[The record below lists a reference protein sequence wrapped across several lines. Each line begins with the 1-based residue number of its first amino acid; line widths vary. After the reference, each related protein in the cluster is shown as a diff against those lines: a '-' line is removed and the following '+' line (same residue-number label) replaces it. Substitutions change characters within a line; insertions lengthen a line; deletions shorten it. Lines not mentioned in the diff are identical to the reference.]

1 MEPQVIIRAWRDE
14 LQGIGGTN
22 PLVSFELSSFGQVD
36 LARSHP
42 GGLAQLVSSRSTTLS
57 NLVRDG
63 VAQARAHSTVRRIKL
78 KAARIEENFGI
89 SSVFI
94 AGGLVEDKNS
104 GKKLPILLWPTHLIS
119 KGDDY
124 EIRIDSR
131 PLLNPALTEL
141 ITSVRRSF
149 NSNDLLAVSVGQG
162 DLIPLS
168 VLSLVSEI
176 LHDANVEVE
185 KLLVLGNFVPDLLTT
200 QLQELPI
207 DQELLLRIAGHGEV
221 SEQDTSQQVVLVAN
235 ADDSQRQVLRRA
247 IGGNSFAVE
256 TLPGCGY
263 LQTAV
268 NLLANLA
275 YHGKRTLVI
284 GPRQQ
289 TLDEMAERLGAV
301 GLSGLAIREAQT
313 WTDAVSA
320 ISRNEK
326 AQPVALA
333 DAIASK
339 QEAEAKIAKYFE
351 LVSHPDPE
359 LKVSLI
365 DAMRELAA
373 LAGNA
378 TPATNNS
385 RIRTD
390 LLAGLSDRATPA
402 LKAAHQAGV
411 FDFGPQDSPWFAA
424 RFESQQ
430 ELDFALSEV
439 KAISGEEFRTLRY
452 QISRYLRDQKL
463 VQCESV
469 EQWARQLRLLIGIR
483 ETLDKFLP
491 SIYDRSL
498 AQMIEA
504 TAPRTERGQL
514 SGAQRR
520 RFKKLAKEFIRPG
533 ASISNLYIS
542 LQQAEQQRIGWLEM
556 NQTQAPPTVPLGLND
571 VQEKFERITS
581 VLELL
586 QRHLDPNP
594 DIELLTRLNLDA
606 LEVKI
611 NDLANKTEILDRLL
625 ERAPLVAEL
634 ESMGLGNLVVEL
646 CRLHPDM
653 ERVENEFQLAW
664 WQSALEAIVNR
675 NPTILQYSAT
685 EIAKLEAEFE
695 RCSAQLIEHGNNE
708 VKDRLS
714 HRWKSAIAKY
724 PEQADKLRN
733 LLRAR
738 ELTLKSGY
746 QESGPLW
753 NALASAVLLS
763 PFRLHELSKDEKFD
777 VVIILDAASTAMAES
792 LPAIARASQVIA
804 FGDPTLAMVEDF
816 DTVARANQGHVA
828 PKRQASF
835 DVIAQRFGS
844 LSIRHSYRTEGQVL
858 GRYLNQNFYDDRLIL
873 EPAAG
878 QLFGSHNFEHVQIEE
893 GSTATSTIEGAT
905 ESMDAEV
912 SKVVELVLNHARWTP
927 EQSLCVVTASAVH
940 ADRVEH
946 AVSQA
951 LKDQAHLA
959 EFFDAHGREK
969 FRVATM
975 SQFTHQLADR
985 VIFSVGFG
993 RTPEGRIS
1001 GTLGDFNSEF
1011 AAHWMVNTIVSARKR
1026 LTVVSCYN
1034 FEDFAAGKLPENQR
1048 WLKDLIAPSFL
1059 SDIRS
1064 GEPDPLLADLSKR
1077 LKKLGFQVAL
1087 NFGDRI
1093 GLAVSLGNRAA
1104 VVDADW
1110 ALKGENWDEKLWLR
1124 PGLLRAMGWMY
1135 IRVHAL
1141 EIFAQPQDVANRI
1154 AKQLG
1159 VDIERK
1165 AQPLFEEKAFEDTG
1179 RAWGDPDDSNDNRLN
1194 DERPPH
1200 WG

>member
-1 MEPQVIIRAWRDE
+1 MEPQVRVRAWRDE

-22 PLVSFELSSFGQVD
+22 PLISFELSSFGQVD

-94 AGGLVEDKNS
+94 AGGLVEDKDS
-104 GKKLPILLWPTHLIS
+104 GRKLPILLWPTHLIS
-119 KGDDY
+119 KGEDY
-124 EIRIDSR
+124 EIRIDPR
-131 PLLNPALTEL
+131 PLINPALTEL
-141 ITSVRRSF
+141 ISSVRQSF
-149 NSNDLLAVSVGQG
+149 NPNDLLAVSVGQG

-176 LHDANVEVE
+176 LQGAAVEVE

-200 QLQELPI
+200 QLRSPGVEGALPL
-207 DQELLLRIAGHGEV
+207 QLAGEGEV
-221 SEQDTSQQVVLVAN
+221 IEPTGDAEIVLVAN
-235 ADDSQRQVLRRA
+235 ADSSQRLVLEKA
-247 IGGNSFAVE
+247 LSGSSFAVE

-268 NLLANLA
+268 NLVANFA
-275 YHGKRTLVI
+275 YAGKRALII

-333 DAIASK
+333 DALSAKLQAESK
-339 QEAEAKIAKYFE
+339 ISKYFE
-351 LVSHPDPE
+351 LVGHPDPE
-359 LKVSLI
+359 LNVSLI

-373 LAGNA
+373 LAGK
-378 TPATNNS
+378 PIPPTNNS
-385 RIRTD
+385 RVRTD
-390 LLAGLSDRATPA
+390 LLVGLSDRALPA
-402 LKAAHQAGV
+402 LRAAHEAGV
-411 FDFGPQDSPWFAA
+411 FSFGPQDSPWFAA
-424 RFESQQ
+424 RFESQA
-430 ELDFALSEV
+430 ELSAALTAVRS
-439 KAISGEEFRTLRY
+439 ISGEDFRTLRY
-452 QISRYLRDQKL
+452 QISRYLSDQKL

-533 ASISNLYIS
+533 ASISNLYLS

-571 VQEKFERITS
+571 VQEKFEKITS
-581 VLELL
+581 VLDLL
-586 QRHLDPNP
+586 QRHLDPSP

-606 LEVKI
+606 LEAKV
-611 NDLANKTEILDRLL
+611 NDLATKTEILQRML
-625 ERAPLVAEL
+625 ERAPLVAAL
-634 ESMGLGNLVVEL
+634 EQLGLGNLASDLCKINPSIEQVES
-646 CRLHPDM
+646 
-653 ERVENEFQLAW
+653 EFELAW

-675 NPTILQYSAT
+675 NPAILQYSAS

-695 RCSAQLIEHGNNE
+695 RCASQLIEHGNNE

-714 HRWKSAIAKY
+714 SRWKSAIAKY
-724 PEQADKLRN
+724 PAQADKLRN

-746 QESGPLW
+746 LEAAPLW

-763 PFRLHELSKDEKFD
+763 PYRLHELAKDEKFD
-777 VVIILDAASTAMAES
+777 VVIILDAASTAIAES
-792 LPAIARASQVIA
+792 LPAISRASQVIA
-804 FGDPTLAMVEDF
+804 FGDPTLALVEDF

-828 PKRQASF
+828 PKREASF
-835 DVIAQRFGS
+835 AVIAFRYGS
-844 LSIRHSYRTEGQVL
+844 LSINHSYRTEGQVL
-858 GRYLNQNFYDDRLIL
+858 GSYLNQNFYADRLVL

-878 QLFGSHNFEHVQIEE
+878 QLFGSHNFEHVQITE
-893 GSTATSTIEGAT
+893 GATATSTIEGAT

-927 EQSLCVVTASAVH
+927 EQSLCVVTPSAAH
-940 ADRVEH
+940 AERVEQ
-946 AVSQA
+946 AVAKA
-951 LKDQAHLA
+951 LKDQANLA

-969 FRVATM
+969 FQVATM
-975 SQFTHQLADR
+975 SQFTHRLADR
-985 VIFSVGFG
+985 VIFTVGFG

-1011 AAHWMVNTIVSARKR
+1011 ASHWMVNTIVSARKR

-1077 LKKLGFQVAL
+1077 LQKLGFSVAL
-1087 NFGDRI
+1087 NFGGRI

-1110 ALKGENWDEKLWLR
+1110 ALQGENWDEKLWLR
-1124 PGLLRAMGWMY
+1124 PGLLKAMGWTY

-1154 AKQLG
+1154 AKELG
-1159 VDIERK
+1159 LDLERK
-1165 AQPLFEEKAFEDTG
+1165 AQPLFEEKAFEDTN

>member
-1 MEPQVIIRAWRDE
+1 MEAQASIRAWREE
-14 LQGIGGTN
+14 LMGIGGTN
-22 PLVSFELSSFGQVD
+22 PLISFELSSFGQVD

-42 GGLAQLVSSRSTTLS
+42 GGLAQLVTSRNTTLS

-63 VAQARAHSTVRRIKL
+63 VAQARAHSTLRRIKL
-78 KAARIEENFGI
+78 KAARIQDNFGI
-89 SSVFI
+89 ASIFI
-94 AGGLVEDKNS
+94 AGGLVHDQAT
-104 GKKLPILLWPTHLIS
+104 GQKLPILLWPTHLIS
-119 KGDDY
+119 KGEDY
-124 EIRIDSR
+124 EIRIDPR
-131 PLLNPALTEL
+131 PQLNPAVTKL
-141 ITSVRRSF
+141 ISSVRKSF
-149 NSNDLLAVSVGQG
+149 SPNDLLAVSVGQG

-176 LHDANVEVE
+176 LNGQNVEVE
-185 KLLVLGNFVPDLLTT
+185 KLLVLGNFVPDLLMT
-200 QLQELPI
+200 QLQEFSL
-207 DQELLLRIAGHGEV
+207 DEATLNLLFGESV
-221 SEQDTSQQVVLVAN
+221 VPEPTSEQEVVLVAN
-235 ADDSQRQVLRRA
+235 ADNSQRAVLEKA
-247 IGGNSFAVE
+247 LAGSSFAVE

-268 NLLANLA
+268 NLVANLA
-275 YHGKRTLVI
+275 YAGKRTLII

-301 GLSGLAIREAQT
+301 GLAGLAIREAQT

-326 AQPVALA
+326 AAPVALA
-333 DAIASK
+333 DAVSSK
-339 QEAEAKIAKYFE
+339 KQAEAQIAKYFE
-351 LVSHPDPE
+351 LVGHPDPE
-359 LKVSLI
+359 LNVSLI

-373 LAGNA
+373 LAGKPV
-378 TPATNNS
+378 PAVNNS

-390 LLAGLSDRATPA
+390 LLNGLSQRALPA
-402 LKAAHQAGV
+402 LSEAHEAGV
-411 FDFGPQDSPWFAA
+411 FNFGPQDSPWFAA
-424 RFESQQ
+424 RFENQAD
-430 ELDFALSEV
+430 LNHALASV
-439 KAISGEEFRTLRY
+439 RAISGEEFRTLRY
-452 QISRYLRDQKL
+452 QINKYLADQKL

-498 AQMIEA
+498 AQVIEA

-533 ASISNLYIS
+533 ASISNLYLS
-542 LQQAEQQRIGWLEM
+542 LQQAEQQRVSWLEL

-571 VQEKFERITS
+571 VQEKFERITA
-581 VLELL
+581 VLDLL

-594 DIELLTRLNLDA
+594 DIELMTRLSLDA
-606 LEVKI
+606 LEAKV
-611 NDLANKTEILDRLL
+611 NELANKTEILDRML
-625 ERAPLVAEL
+625 ERAPLVTNL
-634 ESMGLGNLVVEL
+634 EALGLGSLVVEL
-646 CRLHPDM
+646 CKLHPSL
-653 ERVENEFQLAW
+653 EQVESEFHLAW

-675 NPTILQYSAT
+675 NPAILQYSAA
-685 EIAKLEAEFE
+685 EIAKLETEFE
-695 RCSAQLIEHGNNE
+695 RCATQLITHGNSE

-714 HRWKSAIAKY
+714 NRWKNAITKY
-724 PEQADKLRN
+724 PAQADKLRN

-746 QESGPLW
+746 LEAGPLW
-753 NALASAVLLS
+753 NSLSSAVLLS
-763 PFRLHELSKDEKFD
+763 PFRLHELAKDEKFD
-777 VVIILDAASTAMAES
+777 VVIILDSASTAMAEA
-792 LPAIARASQVIA
+792 LPAIAKANQVVA
-804 FGDPTLAMVEDF
+804 FGDPTLALVEDF

-828 PKRQASF
+828 PKRESSF
-835 DVIAQRFGS
+835 AVISERFGS
-844 LSIRHSYRTEGQVL
+844 LSINHSYRTEGQVL
-858 GRYLNQNFYDDRLIL
+858 GSYLNQNFYQERLVL

-878 QLFGSHNFEHVQIEE
+878 QLFGSHNFEHVQIID
-893 GSTATSTIEGAT
+893 GATATSTIEGAT

-912 SKVVELVLNHARWTP
+912 AKVVELVLNHARWTP
-927 EQSLCVVTASAVH
+927 EQSLCVVTASAAH
-940 ADRVEH
+940 ADRVEQSV
-946 AVSQA
+946 ALA
-951 LKDQAHLA
+951 LKDQPNLA
-959 EFFDAHGREK
+959 EFFDAHGRER
-969 FRVATM
+969 FQVATM

-1011 AAHWMVNTIVSARKR
+1011 ASHWMVNTIVSARKR

-1064 GEPDPLLADLSKR
+1064 GEPDPLLADLSRR
-1077 LKKLGFQVAL
+1077 LQKIGFNVAL

-1093 GLAVSLGNRAA
+1093 GLAVSLGNKAA

-1124 PGLLRAMGWMY
+1124 PGLLRAMGWTY

-1159 VDIERK
+1159 LDLERK
-1165 AQPLFEEKAFEDTG
+1165 AQPLFEEKAYEDTN

>member
-1 MEPQVIIRAWRDE
+1 MEPQVRVRAWRDE

-36 LARSHP
+36 LLRAHP

-63 VAQARAHSTVRRIKL
+63 VAQARAHGTVRRIKL
-78 KAARIEENFGI
+78 KAERIEDNFGI
-89 SSVFI
+89 SSLFI
-94 AGGLVEDKNS
+94 AGGLVEDRSS
-104 GKKLPILLWPTHLIS
+104 GKRIPILLWPTSLIS
-119 KGDDY
+119 KGEDY
-124 EIRIDSR
+124 EIRIDQR
-131 PLLNPALTEL
+131 PLLNPALTQL
-141 ITSVRRSF
+141 ITSVRPSF
-149 NSNDLLAVSVGQG
+149 SPNDLLAVSVGQG

-176 LHDANVEVE
+176 LQGANAEVE

-200 QLQELPI
+200 QLQSVAADESF
-207 DQELLLRIAGHGEV
+207 LLQIAGTDQIPQRE
-221 SEQDTSQQVVLVAN
+221 SAKQIVLVAN
-235 ADDSQRQVLRRA
+235 ADDSQRQVLEKA
-247 IGGNSFAVE
+247 LGGNSFAVE

-268 NLLANLA
+268 NLLANFA
-275 YHGKRTLVI
+275 YAGKRALVI

-313 WTDAVSA
+313 WGDAVSA

-326 AQPVALA
+326 AQPVALE

-339 QEAEAKIAKYFE
+339 QQAESKIAKYFE
-351 LVSHPDPE
+351 MVGHPDSE
-359 LKVSLI
+359 LNVSLI

-373 LAGNA
+373 LAGKP
-378 TPATNNS
+378 TPPTNNS

-390 LLAGLSDRATPA
+390 LLQGLSERALPA
-402 LKAAHQAGV
+402 LQAAHDAGV
-411 FDFGPQDSPWFAA
+411 FSFGPQDSPWFAA
-424 RFESQQ
+424 RFESKE
-430 ELDFALSEV
+430 ELDAALGAV
-439 KAISGEEFRTLRY
+439 KSISGEEFRTLRY
-452 QISRYLRDQKL
+452 QINRYLADQKL

-469 EQWARQLRLLIGIR
+469 EQWARQLRLLLGIR

-504 TAPRTERGQL
+504 LAPRTERGQL

-533 ASISNLYIS
+533 ALISNLYIS

-571 VQEKFERITS
+571 VQEKYERITS
-581 VLELL
+581 VLDLL
-586 QRHLDPNP
+586 QRHLNPNP
-594 DIELLTRLNLDA
+594 DIELLTRLSLDD
-606 LEVKI
+606 LEAKV
-611 NDLANKTEILDRLL
+611 NDLATKTEILDQML
-625 ERAPLVAEL
+625 ERASLVAEL
-634 ESMGLGNLVVEL
+634 EQLGLASLTVEL
-646 CRLHPDM
+646 CKLHPTF
-653 ERVENEFQLAW
+653 EQVQNEFDLAW

-675 NPTILQYSAT
+675 NPAILQYSAV
-685 EIAKLEAEFE
+685 EIAKLETEFE
-695 RCSAQLIEHGNNE
+695 RCSSQLIEHGNSE
-708 VKDRLS
+708 VKDRLGN
-714 HRWKSAIAKY
+714 RWKSAIAKN
-724 PEQADKLRN
+724 PAQADKLRN

-746 QESGPLW
+746 LESGPLW
-753 NALASAVLLS
+753 NALASAVLIS
-763 PFRLHELSKDEKFD
+763 PYRLHELAKDEKFD
-777 VVIILDAASTAMAES
+777 LVVILDAASTAMAEA
-792 LPAIARASQVIA
+792 LPALARAGQVIA
-804 FGDPTLAMVEDF
+804 FGDPTLALVEDF
-816 DTVARANQGHVA
+816 DTVARANQAHVA
-828 PKRQASF
+828 PKREASF
-835 DVIAQRFGS
+835 AVISERFGAM
-844 LSIRHSYRTEGQVL
+844 SIRHSYRTEGQVL
-858 GRYLNQNFYDDRLIL
+858 GSYLNQNFYSDRLIL

-878 QLFGSHNFEHVQIEE
+878 QLFGSHNFEHVQILE
-893 GSTATSTIEGAT
+893 GATATSTIEGAT

-927 EQSLCVVTASAVH
+927 EQSLCVVTASATH
-940 ADRVEH
+940 AERVEQ

-951 LKDQAHLA
+951 LKDQANLA

-969 FRVATM
+969 FQVATM
-975 SQFTHQLADR
+975 SQFTHRLADR

-1001 GTLGDFNSEF
+1001 GSLGDFNSEF
-1011 AAHWMVNTIVSARKR
+1011 ASHWMVNTIVSARKR

-1077 LKKLGFQVAL
+1077 LQKLGFEVAL

-1093 GLAVSLGNRAA
+1093 GLAVSLGNKAA

-1110 ALKGENWDEKLWLR
+1110 ALRGENWDEKLWLR
-1124 PGLLRAMGWMY
+1124 PGLLKAMGWTY

-1159 VDIERK
+1159 LDLERK

>member
-1 MEPQVIIRAWRDE
+1 MEPQLRIRAWRDE

-78 KAARIEENFGI
+78 KAERIAENFGI
-89 SSVFI
+89 ASLFI

-104 GKKLPILLWPTHLIS
+104 GQKLPILLWPTHLIS
-119 KGDDY
+119 KGEDY
-124 EIRIDSR
+124 EIRIDAR
-131 PLLNPALTEL
+131 PVLNPALTKL
-141 ITSVRRSF
+141 ITEHRPSF
-149 NSNDLLAVSVGQG
+149 NPNDLLAVSVGQG
-162 DLIPLS
+162 DLIPIS
-168 VLSLVSEI
+168 VLALVSQI
-176 LHDANVEVE
+176 LQGQDIEVE

-200 QLQELPI
+200 QLMQPAQ
-207 DQELLLRIAGHGEV
+207 DSTLLLELAGASEV
-221 SEQDTSQQVVLVAN
+221 PKLADAESIVLVAN
-235 ADDSQRQVLRRA
+235 ADSSQQGVLKKA
-247 IGGNSFAVE
+247 LGGSSFAVE

-268 NLLANLA
+268 NLVANLA
-275 YHGKRTLVI
+275 YVGKRALII

-289 TLDEMAERLGAV
+289 TLDEMAERLAAV
-301 GLSGLAIREAQT
+301 GLSGLAIREGQT
-313 WTDAVSA
+313 WGDAVSA

-333 DAIASK
+333 DALAAK
-339 QEAEAKIAKYFE
+339 QQAEAKIAKYFE
-351 LVSHPDPE
+351 LVGQPDQE
-359 LKVSLI
+359 LGVSLI

-373 LAGNA
+373 LAGKT
-378 TPATNNS
+378 TPPTNNS

-390 LLAGLSDRATPA
+390 LLAGLFEKAKPA
-402 LKAAHQAGV
+402 LGRAHDDGV
-411 FDFGPQDSPWFAA
+411 FSYGPMDSPWFGA
-424 RFESQQ
+424 RFENQQ
-430 ELDFALSEV
+430 ELDAALSAV
-439 KAISGEEFRTLRY
+439 KSISGEEFRTLRY
-452 QISRYLRDQKL
+452 QINRYLADQRL
-463 VQCESV
+463 VQCDSV

-491 SIYDRSL
+491 AIYDRSL

-533 ASISNLYIS
+533 ASISNLYLS

-594 DIELLTRLNLDA
+594 DIELLTRLRLND

-611 NDLANKTEILDRLL
+611 NDLATKTEILDGMLQ
-625 ERAPLVAEL
+625 RAPQVAQLEEL
-634 ESMGLGNLVVEL
+634 GLGNLVVEL
-646 CRLHPDM
+646 CKLHPTQ
-653 ERVENEFQLAW
+653 EQVENEFELAW
-664 WQSALEAIVNR
+664 WQSALESIVNR
-675 NPTILQYSAT
+675 NPSILQYSAA
-685 EIAKLEAEFE
+685 EIAKLETEFD
-695 RCSAQLIEHGNNE
+695 RCASQLIEHGNSE

-714 HRWKSAIAKY
+714 ERWKSAIAKH
-724 PEQADKLRN
+724 PAQADKLRN

-738 ELTLKSGY
+738 ELTLRSGY
-746 QESGPLW
+746 LESGPLW

-763 PFRLHELSKDEKFD
+763 PYRLHELAKDEQFD
-777 VVIILDAASTAMAES
+777 VVVILDAASTAMAEA
-792 LPAIARASQVIA
+792 LPALSRASQVIA
-804 FGDPTLAMVEDF
+804 FGDPTLALVEDF

-828 PKRQASF
+828 PKRQASYSA
-835 DVIAQRFGS
+835 IAERFGA
-844 LSIRHSYRTEGQVL
+844 LSIHHSYRTEGQVL
-858 GRYLNQNFYDDRLIL
+858 GRYLNQNFYGDRLVL

-878 QLFGSHNFEHVQIEE
+878 QLFGSHNFEHVQITE
-893 GSTATSTIEGAT
+893 GSVATSTIEGAT

-927 EQSLCVVTASAVH
+927 EQSLCVVTASPVH
-940 ADRVEH
+940 AERIEQ
-946 AVSQA
+946 AVAKA
-951 LKDQAHLA
+951 LKEQANLA

-969 FRVATM
+969 FQVATM
-975 SQFTHQLADR
+975 SQFTHRLADR

-1064 GEPDPLLADLSKR
+1064 GDPDPLLADLSKR
-1077 LKKLGFQVAL
+1077 LKKLGFNVAL

-1093 GLAVSLGNRAA
+1093 GLAVSFGNKAA

-1110 ALKGENWDEKLWLR
+1110 ALRGQSWDEKLWLR
-1124 PGLLRAMGWMY
+1124 PGLLKAMGWTY

-1141 EIFAQPQDVANRI
+1141 EIFAQPQEVANRI

-1159 VDIERK
+1159 LDLERK
-1165 AQPLFEEKAFEDTG
+1165 AQPLFEEKAFEDTS
-1179 RAWGDPDDSNDNRLN
+1179 RAWGDPDDSNDHRLN

>member
-1 MEPQVIIRAWRDE
+1 MEAQASIRAWREE
-14 LQGIGGTN
+14 LMGIGGTN

-42 GGLAQLVSSRSTTLS
+42 GGLAQLVTSRNTTLS

-78 KAARIEENFGI
+78 KAARIQDNFGI
-89 SSVFI
+89 ASLFI
-94 AGGLVEDKNS
+94 AGGLVHDQTS
-104 GKKLPILLWPTHLIS
+104 GQKLPILLWPTHLIS

-124 EIRIDSR
+124 EIRIDPR
-131 PLLNPALTEL
+131 PQLNPAVSKL
-141 ITSVRRSF
+141 ISSVRKSF
-149 NSNDLLAVSVGQG
+149 SPNDLLAVAVGQG

-168 VLSLVSEI
+168 VMSLVSEI
-176 LHDANVEVE
+176 LNGQSVEVE
-185 KLLVLGNFVPDLLTT
+185 KLLVLGNFVPDLLMT
-200 QLQELPI
+200 QLQEFSL
-207 DQELLLRIAGHGEV
+207 DEATLSLLFSESETHQATAEQE
-221 SEQDTSQQVVLVAN
+221 VVLVAN
-235 ADDSQRQVLRRA
+235 ADNSQRAVLEKALAGR
-247 IGGNSFAVE
+247 SFAVE

-268 NLLANLA
+268 NLVANLA
-275 YHGKRTLVI
+275 YAGKRTLII

-301 GLSGLAIREAQT
+301 GLAGLAIREAQT

-326 AQPVALA
+326 AAPVALA
-333 DAIASK
+333 DAVSSK
-339 QEAEAKIAKYFE
+339 MQAEAQIAKYFE
-351 LVSHPDPE
+351 LVGLPDPE
-359 LKVSLI
+359 LNVSLI

-373 LAGNA
+373 LAGKPV
-378 TPATNNS
+378 PAVNNS

-390 LLAGLSDRATPA
+390 LLNGLSQRALSA
-402 LKAAHQAGV
+402 LSEAHEAGV
-411 FDFGPQDSPWFAA
+411 FNFGPQDSPWFAA
-424 RFESQQ
+424 RFDNQAD
-430 ELDFALSEV
+430 LNHALASV
-439 KAISGEEFRTLRY
+439 RAISGEEFRTLRY
-452 QISRYLRDQKL
+452 QINKYLADQKL

-533 ASISNLYIS
+533 ASISNLYLS
-542 LQQAEQQRIGWLEM
+542 LQQAEQQRVSWLEL

-571 VQEKFERITS
+571 VQEKFERITA
-581 VLELL
+581 VLDLL

-594 DIELLTRLNLDA
+594 DIELMTRLSLDA
-606 LEVKI
+606 LEAKV
-611 NDLANKTEILDRLL
+611 NELANKTEILDRML
-625 ERAPLVAEL
+625 ERAPLVTNL
-634 ESMGLGNLVVEL
+634 EALGLGSLVVEL
-646 CRLHPDM
+646 CKLHPSL
-653 ERVENEFQLAW
+653 EQVESEFHLAW

-675 NPTILQYSAT
+675 NPAILQYSAA
-685 EIAKLEAEFE
+685 EIAKLETEFE
-695 RCSAQLIEHGNNE
+695 RCATQLITHGNSE

-714 HRWKSAIAKY
+714 NRWKNAITKY
-724 PEQADKLRN
+724 PAQADKLRN

-746 QESGPLW
+746 LESGPLW
-753 NALASAVLLS
+753 NSLASAVLLS
-763 PFRLHELSKDEKFD
+763 PFRLHELAKDEKFD
-777 VVIILDAASTAMAES
+777 VVIILDSASTAMAEA
-792 LPAIARASQVIA
+792 LPAIAKANQVVA
-804 FGDPTLAMVEDF
+804 FGDPTLALVEDF

-828 PKRQASF
+828 PKRESSF
-835 DVIAQRFGS
+835 AVISERFGS
-844 LSIRHSYRTEGQVL
+844 LSINHSYRTEGQVL
-858 GRYLNQNFYDDRLIL
+858 GSYLNQNFYQERLVL

-878 QLFGSHNFEHVQIEE
+878 QLFGSHNFEHVQIID
-893 GSTATSTIEGAT
+893 GATATSTIEGAT

-912 SKVVELVLNHARWTP
+912 AKVVELVLNHARWTP
-927 EQSLCVVTASAVH
+927 EQSLCVVTASAAH
-940 ADRVEH
+940 ADRVEQSV
-946 AVSQA
+946 ALA
-951 LKDQAHLA
+951 LKDQPNLA
-959 EFFDAHGREK
+959 EFFDAHGRER
-969 FRVATM
+969 FQVATM

-1011 AAHWMVNTIVSARKR
+1011 ASHWMVNTIVSARKR

-1064 GEPDPLLADLSKR
+1064 GEPDPLLADLSRR
-1077 LKKLGFQVAL
+1077 LQKIGFNVAL

-1093 GLAVSLGNRAA
+1093 GLAVSLGNKAA

-1124 PGLLRAMGWMY
+1124 PGLLRAMGWTY

-1159 VDIERK
+1159 LDLERK
-1165 AQPLFEEKAFEDTG
+1165 AQPLFEEKAYEDTN

>member
-1 MEPQVIIRAWRDE
+1 
-14 LQGIGGTN
+14 
-22 PLVSFELSSFGQVD
+22 
-36 LARSHP
+36 
-42 GGLAQLVSSRSTTLS
+42 
-57 NLVRDG
+57 
-63 VAQARAHSTVRRIKL
+63 
-78 KAARIEENFGI
+78 
-89 SSVFI
+89 
-94 AGGLVEDKNS
+94 
-104 GKKLPILLWPTHLIS
+104 
-119 KGDDY
+119 
-124 EIRIDSR
+124 
-131 PLLNPALTEL
+131 
-141 ITSVRRSF
+141 
-149 NSNDLLAVSVGQG
+149 
-162 DLIPLS
+162 
-168 VLSLVSEI
+168 
-176 LHDANVEVE
+176 
-185 KLLVLGNFVPDLLTT
+185 
-200 QLQELPI
+200 
-207 DQELLLRIAGHGEV
+207 
-221 SEQDTSQQVVLVAN
+221 
-235 ADDSQRQVLRRA
+235 
-247 IGGNSFAVE
+247 
-256 TLPGCGY
+256 
-263 LQTAV
+263 
-268 NLLANLA
+268 
-275 YHGKRTLVI
+275 
-284 GPRQQ
+284 
-289 TLDEMAERLGAV
+289 
-301 GLSGLAIREAQT
+301 
-313 WTDAVSA
+313 
-320 ISRNEK
+320 
-326 AQPVALA
+326 
-333 DAIASK
+333 
-339 QEAEAKIAKYFE
+339 
-351 LVSHPDPE
+351 
-359 LKVSLI
+359 
-365 DAMRELAA
+365 
-373 LAGNA
+373 
-378 TPATNNS
+378 
-385 RIRTD
+385 
-390 LLAGLSDRATPA
+390 
-402 LKAAHQAGV
+402 
-411 FDFGPQDSPWFAA
+411 
-424 RFESQQ
+424 
-430 ELDFALSEV
+430 
-439 KAISGEEFRTLRY
+439 
-452 QISRYLRDQKL
+452 
-463 VQCESV
+463 
-469 EQWARQLRLLIGIR
+469 
-483 ETLDKFLP
+483 
-491 SIYDRSL
+491 
-498 AQMIEA
+498 MIEA

-594 DIELLTRLNLDA
+594 DIELLTRLSLDD

-634 ESMGLGNLVVEL
+634 ESLGLGNLVVEL
-646 CRLHPDM
+646 CKLHPDM

-746 QESGPLW
+746 QESGTLW

-777 VVIILDAASTAMAES
+777 VVIILDAASTAIAES

-835 DVIAQRFGS
+835 EVIAKRFGS

-1159 VDIERK
+1159 VDLERK

>member
-1 MEPQVIIRAWRDE
+1 MEPQLRVRAWREE

-78 KAARIEENFGI
+78 KAERIADNFGI
-89 SSVFI
+89 ASLFI

-104 GKKLPILLWPTHLIS
+104 GQKLPILLWPTHLIS
-119 KGDDY
+119 KGEDY
-124 EIRIDSR
+124 EIRIDTR
-131 PLLNPALTEL
+131 PLLNPALTRL
-141 ITSVRRSF
+141 ITSHRPSF
-149 NSNDLLAVSVGQG
+149 SPNDLLAVSVGQG
-162 DLIPLS
+162 DLIPIS
-168 VLSLVSEI
+168 VLALVSEI
-176 LHDANVEVE
+176 MQGANVEVE

-200 QLQELPI
+200 QLVEPAIDNDLLAQIIAEDEVEQLPDAQSI
-207 DQELLLRIAGHGEV
+207 
-221 SEQDTSQQVVLVAN
+221 VLVAN
-235 ADDSQRQVLRRA
+235 ADSSQQEVLRKA
-247 IGGNSFAVE
+247 LGGNSFAVE

-268 NLLANLA
+268 NLIANFA
-275 YHGKRTLVI
+275 YVGKRALVI

-301 GLSGLAIREAQT
+301 GLSGLAIRESQT
-313 WTDAVSA
+313 WGDAVSA

-333 DAIASK
+333 DAQAAK
-339 QEAEAKIAKYFE
+339 QQAEAKIAKYFE
-351 LVSHPDPE
+351 LVGQPDAE
-359 LKVSLI
+359 LGVSLI

-373 LAGNA
+373 LAGKA
-378 TPATNNS
+378 IPPTNNS

-390 LLAGLSDRATPA
+390 LLPGLFETAKPA
-402 LKAAHQAGV
+402 LKLAHEAGV
-411 FDFGPQDSPWFAA
+411 FNFGPQDSPWFAA
-424 RFESQQ
+424 RFENQQ
-430 ELDFALSEV
+430 ELQNALSAV
-439 KAISGEEFRTLRY
+439 KSISGEEFRTLRY
-452 QISRYLRDQKL
+452 QISRYLADQKL

-571 VQEKFERITS
+571 VQEKFERITE
-581 VLELL
+581 VLDLL

-594 DIELLTRLNLDA
+594 DIELMTRLRLDD
-606 LEVKI
+606 LETKV
-611 NDLANKTEILDRLL
+611 NDLATKTEILDSMLD
-625 ERAPLVAEL
+625 RAPLVAKL
-634 ESMGLGNLVVEL
+634 EQLGLGALIVDL
-646 CRLHPDM
+646 CKLHPTL
-653 ERVENEFQLAW
+653 EQVENEFELAW

-675 NPTILQYSAT
+675 NPAILQYSAS
-685 EIAKLEAEFE
+685 EIAKLETEFE
-695 RCSAQLIEHGNNE
+695 RCASQLIEHGNQE
-708 VKDRLS
+708 VRDRLS
-714 HRWKSAIAKY
+714 NRWKSAIAKY
-724 PEQADKLRN
+724 PAQADKLRN

-746 QESGPLW
+746 LESGPLW

-763 PFRLHELSKDEKFD
+763 PYRLHELAKDEKFD
-777 VVIILDAASTAMAES
+777 VVIILDAASTAMAEA
-792 LPAIARASQVIA
+792 LPALTRASQVIT
-804 FGDPTLAMVEDF
+804 FGDPTLALVEDF

-828 PKRQASF
+828 PKREASHNA
-835 DVIAQRFGS
+835 IAKRFGTM
-844 LSIRHSYRTEGQVL
+844 SIHHSYRTEGQVL
-858 GRYLNQNFYDDRLIL
+858 GRYLNQNFYSDRLVL
-873 EPAAG
+873 EPASG
-878 QLFGSHNFEHVQIEE
+878 QLFGSHNFEHVQITE
-893 GSTATSTIEGAT
+893 GAVATSTIEGAT

-927 EQSLCVVTASAVH
+927 EHSLCVVTASAVH
-940 ADRVEH
+940 AERVEQ
-946 AVSQA
+946 AVAKA
-951 LKDQAHLA
+951 LKDQANLA

-969 FRVATM
+969 FQVATM
-975 SQFTHQLADR
+975 SQFTHRLADR

-1011 AAHWMVNTIVSARKR
+1011 ASHWMVSTIVSARKR

-1034 FEDFAAGKLPENQR
+1034 FEDFAAGKLPDNQR

-1064 GEPDPLLADLSKR
+1064 GDPDPLLADLSKR
-1077 LKKLGFQVAL
+1077 LQKLGFNVAL

-1110 ALKGENWDEKLWLR
+1110 ALKGQTWDEKLWLR
-1124 PGLLRAMGWMY
+1124 PGLLKAMGWTY

-1159 VDIERK
+1159 LDLERK

>member
-1 MEPQVIIRAWRDE
+1 MEAHASIRAWRDE
-14 LQGIGGTN
+14 LSGIGGTN

-42 GGLAQLVSSRSTTLS
+42 GGLAQLVTSRSTTLS

-63 VAQARAHSTVRRIKL
+63 VAQARAHNTVRRIKL
-78 KAARIEENFGI
+78 KAARIQENFGI
-89 SSVFI
+89 PSIFI
-94 AGGLVEDKNS
+94 AGGLVHDLES
-104 GKKLPILLWPTHLIS
+104 GQKLPILLWPTHLIS
-119 KGDDY
+119 KGEDY
-124 EIRIDSR
+124 EIRIDPR
-131 PLLNPALTEL
+131 PQLNPAVSKL
-141 ITSVRRSF
+141 ISSVRKSF
-149 NSNDLLAVSVGQG
+149 SPNDLLAVSVGQG

-176 LHDANVEVE
+176 LSGERVEVE
-185 KLLVLGNFVPDLLTT
+185 KLLVLGNFVPDLLMT
-200 QLQELPI
+200 QLQEYSLDESI
-207 DQELLLRIAGHGEV
+207 SNLLTGEGEV
-221 SEQDTSQQVVLVAN
+221 PLLTSTHEVVLVAN
-235 ADDSQRQVLRRA
+235 ADNSQREVLARA
-247 IGGNSFAVE
+247 LAGNSFAVE

-268 NLLANLA
+268 NLVANLA
-275 YHGKRTLVI
+275 YASKRALII

-289 TLDEMAERLGAV
+289 TLDEMAERLGAA
-301 GLSGLAIREAQT
+301 GLAGLAIREAQS

-333 DAIASK
+333 DALSSK
-339 QEAEAKIAKYFE
+339 KQAEAQIAKYFE
-351 LVSHPDPE
+351 LVGHPDQE
-359 LKVSLI
+359 LNVSLI

-373 LAGNA
+373 LAGKQVPAVNNA
-378 TPATNNS
+378 

-390 LLAGLSDRATPA
+390 LLPGLSDQVLPA
-402 LKAAHQAGV
+402 LRNAFEHGV
-411 FDFGPQDSPWFAA
+411 FNFGPQDSPWFAA
-424 RFESQQ
+424 RFENQL
-430 ELDFALSEV
+430 EVDAALSAV
-439 KAISGEEFRTLRY
+439 RSISGEEFRTLRY
-452 QISRYLRDQKL
+452 QINKYLGDQKL

-469 EQWARQLRLLIGIR
+469 EQWARQLRLLLGIR

-498 AQMIEA
+498 AQMVEA

-533 ASISNLYIS
+533 ASISNLYLS
-542 LQQAEQQRIGWLEM
+542 LQLAEQQRIGWLEL
-556 NQTQAPPTVPLGLND
+556 NQTQAPPTVPLGLSD
-571 VQEKFERITS
+571 VQEKYERITS
-581 VLELL
+581 VLDLL

-594 DIELLTRLNLDA
+594 DIELLTRLSLDDLEAKVNNLA
-606 LEVKI
+606 T
-611 NDLANKTEILDRLL
+611 KTEILDRLL
-625 ERAPLVAEL
+625 EREPLVAEL
-634 ESMGLGNLVVEL
+634 EQLGLGSLVVEL
-646 CRLHPDM
+646 CKLHPSL
-653 ERVENEFQLAW
+653 EQVESEFELAW

-675 NPTILQYSAT
+675 NPAILQYSAT
-685 EIAKLEAEFE
+685 EIAKLETEFE
-695 RCSAQLIEHGNNE
+695 RCATQLIEHGNAE
-708 VKDRLS
+708 VKDRLGK
-714 HRWKSAIAKY
+714 RWTAAITKHPA
-724 PEQADKLRN
+724 QADKLRN

-746 QESGPLW
+746 QEAGPLW

-763 PFRLHELSKDEKFD
+763 PYRMHEIAKEEKFD
-777 VVIILDAASTAMAES
+777 VVIILDAASTAMAEA
-792 LPAIARASQVIA
+792 LPAIARASQVIV
-804 FGDPTLAMVEDF
+804 FGDPTLALVEDF

-828 PKRQASF
+828 PKRESSYEAISK
-835 DVIAQRFGS
+835 RFGS
-844 LSIRHSYRTEGQVL
+844 ISITHSYRTEGQVL
-858 GRYLNQNFYDDRLIL
+858 GSYLNQNFYSERLVL

-878 QLFGSHNFEHVQIEE
+878 QLFGSHNFEHVQILE
-893 GSTATSTIEGAT
+893 GAAATSTIEGAT

-912 SKVVELVLNHARWTP
+912 AKVAELVLNHARWTP
-927 EQSLCVVTASAVH
+927 EQSLCVVTASAAH
-940 ADRVEH
+940 ADRIEQSL
-946 AVSQA
+946 ALA
-951 LKDQAHLA
+951 LKDQANLA
-959 EFFDAHGREK
+959 EFFDAHGRER
-969 FRVATM
+969 FQVATM
-975 SQFTHQLADR
+975 SQFTHRLADR

-1011 AAHWMVNTIVSARKR
+1011 ASHWMVNTIVSARKR

-1064 GEPDPLLADLSKR
+1064 GEPDPLLEDLARR
-1077 LKKLGFQVAL
+1077 LQKIGLNVAL

-1093 GLAVSLGNRAA
+1093 GLAVSLGNKAA

-1110 ALKGENWDEKLWLR
+1110 ALQGENWDEKLWLR
-1124 PGLLRAMGWMY
+1124 PGLLRAMGWTY

-1141 EIFAQPQDVANRI
+1141 EIFAQPQEVANRI

-1159 VDIERK
+1159 LDLERA
-1165 AQPLFEEKAFEDTG
+1165 AQPLFEDKAYEDTS
-1179 RAWGDPDDSNDNRLN
+1179 RAWGDPDDNNDNRLN